1 MYKQAIIFIFILSI
15 SGCEIVSIGNKNPK
29 RQAERYFDQNSS
41 FGAIYLF
48 ISELDSNNIPAAT
61 IILADSTGTTFNA
74 VDQYEMY
81 YDIARLKRR
90 ITNRPITDYWCDTL
104 SKDVFRYKVELDYI
118 KTISFT
124 AQKVKDKWFIINY
137 ND

>member
-15 SGCEIVSIGNKNPK
+15 SGCELVSVGDKTPK
-29 RQAERYFDQNSS
+29 KQTEKFFDQNSP

-48 ISELDSNNIPAAT
+48 ITELDSNNIPAAT
-61 IILADSTGTTFNA
+61 VILADSTGKTFNA

-81 YDIARLKRR
+81 YDIARLKRK
-90 ITNRPITDYWCDTL
+90 ITNKSITDLWCDTL
-104 SKDVFRYKVELDYI
+104 SKDVYRYKVELDYTKI
-118 KTISFT
+118 VSFT
-124 AQKVKDKWFIINY
+124 AQKVGDKWFITNY

>member
-1 MYKQAIIFIFILSI
+1 MYKQAIIFIFLLSI
-15 SGCEIVSIGNKNPK
+15 SGCEIVSVGDKNPR
-29 RQAERYFDQNSS
+29 RQAERFFDQNSS

-48 ISELDSNNIPAAT
+48 ITELDSNNIPAAT
-61 IILADSTGTTFNA
+61 IILADSTGKTYNP

-81 YDIARLKRR
+81 YDIARLQRK
-90 ITNRPITDYWCDTL
+90 IKNKPITDFKCDTL

-118 KTISFT
+118 KNISFT
-124 AQKVKDKWFIINY
+124 AHKVNDKWYITNY

>member
-15 SGCEIVSIGNKNPK
+15 SGCELVSVGDKTPK
-29 RQAERYFDQNSS
+29 KQTEKFFDQNSS

-48 ISELDSNNIPAAT
+48 ITELDSNNIQAAT
-61 IILADSTGTTFNA
+61 VILADSTGKTFNA

-81 YDIARLKRR
+81 YDIARLKRK
-90 ITNRPITDYWCDTL
+90 ITNKSITDLWCDTL
-104 SKDVFRYKVELDYI
+104 SKDVYRYKVELDYTKI
-118 KTISFT
+118 VSFT
-124 AQKVKDKWFIINY
+124 AQKVGDKWFITNY